1 MTNNQAEYRAL
12 SKGLQRCQELGIKT
26 LNVFLDSELVVKQLN
41 GIYKIKHPE
50 LKPLFAQVKQLEP
63 AFEQISYLHVLRGLN
78 AEADR
83 EVNRILDARG
93 H

>member
-1 MTNNQAEYRAL
+1 M
-12 SKGLQRCQELGIKT
+12 KGLQRCRQLGIKN
-26 LNVFLDSELVVKQLN
+26 LSVFLDSELVVKQLHR
-41 GIYKIKHPE
+41 IYKIKHPD
-50 LKPLFAQVKQLEP
+50 LKPLFTQVKQLEP